1 MIKTEI
7 VERMG
12 RVAEKPVHVAIIM
25 DGNGRW
31 AKRRGLPRTF
41 GHRAGV
47 ETLKSIIEACP
58 DMGIRYLSV
67 YAFSTENWKRPKN
80 EISALMGLLIEYIE
94 KELEHLNQKGVRVQA
109 VGDVAALAAPVR
121 RQLAKAWETTRNND
135 TLYLQ
140 VALNYG
146 GRAEIVGAVKAL
158 AAKARE
164 DASFDIGAIDQE
176 TVRSHM
182 YCPQMPDP
190 DLVIRTGGE
199 YRISNFFLWQI
210 AYSELWVTSLLWPDF
225 TPAHLEQ
232 ALKEYTD
239 RDRRYGG
246 VENA

>member
-1 MIKTEI
+1 MDRLA
-7 VERMG
+7 ER
-12 RVAEKPVHVAIIM
+12 PIHVAIIM

-47 ETLKSIIEACP
+47 ETLKSIIEVCP
-58 DMGIRYLSV
+58 EMGIRYLSV

-80 EISALMGLLIEYIE
+80 EVSALMGLLVEYIE
-94 KELEHLNQKGVRVQA
+94 KELDHLHQKGVRVQA
-109 VGDVAALAAPVR
+109 IGDVEALAAPVR
-121 RQLAKAWETTRNND
+121 RQLARAWETTRNND
-135 TLYLQ
+135 VLYLQ

-146 GRAEIVGAVKAL
+146 GRREIVDAVKAL

-176 TVRSHM
+176 MINSHM
-182 YCPQMPDP
+182 YCPEMPDP

-210 AYSELWVTSLLWPDF
+210 AYSEMWVTPLFWPDF
-225 TPAHLEQ
+225 TPALLDQ
-232 ALKEYTD
+232 ALKEYKD

>member
-1 MIKTEI
+1 MTE
-7 VERMG
+7 R
-12 RVAEKPVHVAIIM
+12 PVHVAIIM

-31 AKRRGLPRTF
+31 AKRKGLPRTL

-47 ETLKSIIEACP
+47 ETLKSIIEVCP
-58 DMGIRYLSV
+58 DMGIRYLTV
-67 YAFSTENWKRPKN
+67 YAFSTENWKRPKS
-80 EISALMGLLIEYIE
+80 EVSALMGLLIEYIE

-109 VGDVAALAAPVR
+109 IGDVAALAEPVR
-121 RQLAKAWETTRNND
+121 KQLARAWETTRNNE
-135 TLYLQ
+135 TLFLQ

-146 GRAEIVGAVKAL
+146 GRTEIIGAVKAL
-158 AAKARE
+158 AARARE

-176 TVRSHM
+176 TVRSLM
-182 YCPQMPDP
+182 YCPQLPDP

-210 AYSELWVTSLLWPDF
+210 AYSELWVTPLFWPDF

-232 ALKEYTD
+232 ALKDYKD

-246 VENA
+246 VRNA